1 MGRLHK
7 DRILS
12 FLKLTKIKNQKEG
25 KNKRNY
31 TQQDVN
37 LHKDTRNDEKLP
49 GTFAMHTE
57 EQLKHNM
64 FKEAVAR

>member
-1 MGRLHK
+1 MH
-7 DRILS
+7 
-12 FLKLTKIKNQKEG
+12 IKQAAMFSYISAIIG
-25 KNKRNY
+25 QSKRNY